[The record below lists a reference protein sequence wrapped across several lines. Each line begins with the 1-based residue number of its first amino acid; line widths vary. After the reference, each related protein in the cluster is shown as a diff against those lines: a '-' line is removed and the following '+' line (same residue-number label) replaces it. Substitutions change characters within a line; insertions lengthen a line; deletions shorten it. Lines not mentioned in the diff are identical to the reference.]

1 MTGNHIS
8 TQHYE
13 VKDELSQRVELIRRN
28 VKNLLKIAKRDSWVC
43 DRFPYTHR
51 MCLNFSINF
60 LDLAIQ
66 KSNLPF
72 LATNYEQVTK
82 FLQGYV
88 DNELNFNSDDTCKN
102 NCEDYTKTQH
112 TQCSDKT
119 LCAENRNTDLVVC
132 SGEIRDCKEIDS
144 DEIEVCFSDNSTRRY
159 HYLKYDDGTV
169 NGKKP
174 STECSSIN
182 HVIFNI

>member
-1 MTGNHIS
+1 MTGNRIS

-72 LATNYEQVTK
+72 
-82 FLQGYV
+82 F
-88 DNELNFNSDDTCKN
+88 
-102 NCEDYTKTQH
+102 
-112 TQCSDKT
+112 
-119 LCAENRNTDLVVC
+119 
-132 SGEIRDCKEIDS
+132 
-144 DEIEVCFSDNSTRRY
+144 
-159 HYLKYDDGTV
+159 
-169 NGKKP
+169 
-174 STECSSIN
+174 
-182 HVIFNI
+182 